1 MHYER
6 RRPMLMTKYRVME
19 LIESIDA
26 DTVEELKD
34 KLIDEIGRLA

>member
-1 MHYER
+1 
-6 RRPMLMTKYRVME
+6 MLMTKYRVMD

>member
-1 MHYER
+1 
-6 RRPMLMTKYRVME
+6 MLMTKYKVME

-26 DTVEELKD
+26 DTVDELKD